1 MSAGN
6 IAYLIMVL
14 AAYAIFVLVL
24 GAYWVRASFARHKP
38 QSRPQVTPAL
48 RGAPTAAEREPAA

>member
-14 AAYAIFVLVL
+14 AAYAVFVLVL
-24 GAYWVRASFARHKP
+24 GVYWVRASFARPRP
-38 QSRPQVTPAL
+38 QQRPQVTPAL
-48 RGAPTAAEREPAA
+48 EAAPKAADSKTAA

>member
-6 IAYLIMVL
+6 IAYLVMVL
-14 AAYAIFVLVL
+14 AAYAVFVLVL

-38 QSRPQVTPAL
+38 QARPQVTPAL
-48 RGAPTAAEREPAA
+48 GVAPSVVEREPAA